1 MINILKSLIAIFLV
15 VLLFSACDSEPQVQ
29 VELQPFR
36 NTNYPQIIHHSLI
49 VTVLKDNLEIKDIIV
64 NNKVEDCDHKGYIKF
79 SDSKVNKLPAILN
92 SYQSMTITFLSCRV
106 KKVDILTN
114 QGDWSFEFK

>member
-1 MINILKSLIAIFLV
+1 MINILKSLITITLIA
-15 VLLFSACDSEPQVQ
+15 LLFSACDSEPQVQ

-36 NTNYPQIIHHSLI
+36 NTNYPQYIHHRLI
-49 VTVLKDNLEIKDIIV
+49 VTVLKDNLEIKDIVV
-64 NNKVEDCDHKGYIKF
+64 NDKSEGCDHKGYINF

-92 SYQSMTITFLSCRV
+92 SYQFMTITFLGCRV

-114 QGDWSFEFK
+114 QGDWSFEF